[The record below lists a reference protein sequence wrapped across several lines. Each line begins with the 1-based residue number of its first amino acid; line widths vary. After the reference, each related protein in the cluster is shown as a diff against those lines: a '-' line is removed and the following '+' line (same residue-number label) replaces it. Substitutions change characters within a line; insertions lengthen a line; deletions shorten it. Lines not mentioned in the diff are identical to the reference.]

1 MTAYKTLTIYFLFL
15 LHNMITLFYSET

>member
-15 LHNMITLFYSET
+15 LHNMITLFCSET